1 MRISNA
7 SSCSAKVAS
16 ASLRFCSSV
25 ARASC
30 TFFYA
35 PVPPAGSGEIPANIS
50 IGRQRRRCPGRESGL
65 SAFGGLLR
73 HRQLQDGDA
82 LAFAKQCHEHLTSVG
97 KLDRI
102 VVPIRSVGIDV
113 PEFSDTEI
121 DFPRP
126 DPPVIV
132 SDVLGERE
140 FGPGQHADRDVRL
153 AFRGEAACRSA
164 SEGGSDQGFSDLGGA
179 RRYGV
184 QTIVTHRICSLFEI
198 SGPRPS
204 EARASIRVDNKVRL
218 TAKFQASRCLLA
230 ILRLE
235 RTRLIT
241 IRLSAGG
248 KRG

>member
-30 TFFYA
+30 TLFNV
-35 PVPPAGSGEIPANIS
+35 PDPPAVSGEMPANIS
-50 IGRQRRRCPGRESGL
+50 IGRQRRLRPGRDNGL

-82 LAFAKQCHEHLTSVG
+82 LAFAKQCHEHLTSVR

-113 PEFSDTEI
+113 PELADAEI
-121 DFPRP
+121 DYPRP

-132 SDVLGERE
+132 SDVLGKRE
-140 FGPGQHADRDVRL
+140 FGP
-153 AFRGEAACRSA
+153 
-164 SEGGSDQGFSDLGGA
+164 
-179 RRYGV
+179 
-184 QTIVTHRICSLFEI
+184 
-198 SGPRPS
+198 
-204 EARASIRVDNKVRL
+204 
-218 TAKFQASRCLLA
+218 
-230 ILRLE
+230 
-235 RTRLIT
+235 
-241 IRLSAGG
+241 
-248 KRG
+248 